1 MAHWRGGLGAR
12 EGRSVVGPLRAVL
25 CTVTSRISW
34 YSFQQ
39 RNRYT
44 NTARLY
50 YALGRAVPVYSSV
63 LDRVDCCVVSQGRS
77 FIAHKNLVPNYS
89 IPFPAAKTL
98 QVLRPRIL

>member
-1 MAHWRGGLGAR
+1 MVTRSSGLVVLWLVIQKQSDGALGGGLGAR

-25 CTVTSRISW
+25 CTVTSRISG

-50 YALGRAVPVYSSV
+50 YALGRAVPVFSAALIATLCVSEASV
-63 LDRVDCCVVSQGRS
+63 
-77 FIAHKNLVPNYS
+77 FIYC
-89 IPFPAAKTL
+89 I
-98 QVLRPRIL
+98 